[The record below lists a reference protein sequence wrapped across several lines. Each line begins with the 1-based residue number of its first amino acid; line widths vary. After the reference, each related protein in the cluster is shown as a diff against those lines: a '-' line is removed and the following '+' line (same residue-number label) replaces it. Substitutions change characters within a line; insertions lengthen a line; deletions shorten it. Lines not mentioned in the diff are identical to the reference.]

1 MKRFLLTLA
10 SAAFIVGTATAQV
23 LPKMQVGKTSRHS
36 LPESAYFNKSLTQKL
51 SLNALPNTA
60 TQMALSTRNTRM
72 DDAQRSHKEL
82 SYQVNGN
89 EKDGLMIGGLYD
101 YSTLLNAGITGYG
114 FAQAYYWDYL
124 SHLKGNVIS
133 QIDFL
138 AYDANYTGKAIAFI
152 LDPINQQLLWTKEIE
167 SIQTFNENSEQLPV
181 NSVACDYEITGE
193 EQIIIVGWICFEVT
207 PKKSGDYVVMP
218 MYQDNTGQGLGAYF
232 MIGNTQG
239 QMGVD
244 GSYAQWNMQGGGSA
258 VTCSHIV
265 IQTTG
270 DNALKDND
278 VRPYSIGVARADAKG
293 RGGDVQVSFSNLGL
307 DPVSSID
314 YTFECDGQTKSGSYS
329 FGKNALP
336 FYNDANLTLMAQTA
350 TKPGNNIGKFTITK
364 VNTVN
369 DEYPVDNELEYNVIT
384 MEKGYNRTPVVEEF
398 TSVKCGWC
406 PRGLVSLGQME
417 KAYNDDIVLIANH
430 FPSFQAQNDDPL
442 GDASYQKV
450 LETYGINS
458 APLAMVNRQ
467 YQGDPYN
474 DAPTFVSAVS
484 NQGVSEA
491 SMVLEAGSA
500 PASAL
505 SKTINAK
512 VTLDFVIDAE
522 AGNYG
527 LAYVFTEDGITGVDQ
542 DNYYTTLLNQYMQQ
556 YPTMTAEQIIKALFG
571 DESGYVDPDI
581 AALCTAGTT
590 YQPEF
595 NHTSRSI
602 INPLGSEKEY
612 ALPAV
617 KAGIPVEISSKLTFP
632 TVSNKSNVKLAA
644 LLIDL
649 GTGVVVTG
657 RQVAL
662 GNTST
667 PSAIDEVEGAAAQ
680 ISVNNGAFDVKADNA
695 KAEVYS
701 VDGKLV
707 SSCTVNGEASLP
719 TFGKGVYVIRVVAN
733 GKIYTEKATF

>member
-51 SLNALPNTA
+51 SLSTLSNTA

-239 QMGVD
+239 QMGVE

-258 VTCSHIV
+258 MTCSHIV

-329 FGKNALP
+329 FGQNALP

-369 DEYPVDNELEYNVIT
+369 DEYPSDNELEYNVIT

-398 TSVKCGWC
+398 TSVKCPWC
-406 PRGLVSLGQME
+406 PRGLVGLSQLE
-417 KAYNDDIVLIANH
+417 KKYGDEIVLIANH
-430 FPSFQAQNDDPL
+430 FPSFSAQNDDPL
-442 GDASYQKV
+442 GDASYQEV
-450 LETYGINS
+450 LEEYGINS

-467 YQGDPYN
+467 YQGDPYYE
-474 DAPTFVSAVS
+474 APTFASAIS

-491 SMVLEAGSA
+491 SMVLKAGAAGMGSN
-500 PASAL
+500 
-505 SKTINAK
+505 INAE

-522 AGNYG
+522 AGAYG
-527 LAYVFTEDGITGVDQ
+527 LAFVFTEDGITGIDQ
-542 DNYYTTLLNQYMQQ
+542 TNNYAAILAQYMQQ
-556 YPTMTAEQIIKALFG
+556 YPTMTAEQIIQALFG

-602 INPLGSEKEY
+602 INPLGNGAYTLE
-612 ALPAV
+612 AV
-617 KAGIPVEISSKLTFP
+617 KAGTPVSVNARLTLP
-632 TVSNKSNVKLAA
+632 TVNNRKNVKLAA

>member
-1 MKRFLLTLA
+1 MKKFLLTLA
-10 SAAFIVGTATAQV
+10 AAAFIAGTAMAQV
-23 LPKMQVGKTSRHS
+23 LPKMQAGKTSRHS

-60 TQMALSTRNTRM
+60 TQTTLSTRHTRM

-89 EKDGLMIGGLYD
+89 EKDGLMIGPLYE
-101 YSTLLNAGITGYG
+101 YSTLNNAGITGYG
-114 FAQAYYWDYL
+114 FAQAYYPDYL
-124 SHLKGNVIS
+124 SRLKGNVIS

-138 AYDANYTGKAIAFI
+138 AYDANYTGTAIAFI
-152 LDPINQQLLWTKEIE
+152 MDPVNQQLLWTKEIE
-167 SIQTFNENSEQLPV
+167 SIQTFNENSQELPV
-181 NSVACDYEITGE
+181 NSVACDYEITGD
-193 EQIIIVGWICFEVT
+193 EQIILVGWICLEVT
-207 PKKSGDYVVMP
+207 PKKSGDYVYMP
-218 MYQDNTGQGLGAYF
+218 MYQDGTGQGYGAYF

-239 QMGVD
+239 QMGVE
-244 GSYAQWNMQGGGSA
+244 GSYAQWSMQGGGSA

-278 VRPYSIGVARADAKG
+278 VMPYKIGVARADAKG

-307 DPVSSID
+307 DPVSSIN

-329 FGKNALP
+329 FGQNALP

-350 TKPGNNIGKFTITK
+350 TKPGNEIGKFTITK

-369 DEYPVDNELEYNVIT
+369 DEYPADNDLEYNVIT

-406 PRGLVSLGQME
+406 PRGLVSLGQLE
-417 KAYNDDIVLIANH
+417 KAYGEDIVLIANH
-430 FPSFQAQNDDPL
+430 YPSFQAQNDDPL

-450 LETYGINS
+450 LDTYGINS

-467 YQGDPYN
+467 YQGDPYY
-474 DAPTFVSAVS
+474 DAPTFVSAVR
-484 NQGVSEA
+484 NQGISEA
-491 SMVLEAGSA
+491 NMVLKAGAAGMGSN
-500 PASAL
+500 
-505 SKTINAK
+505 INAE
-512 VTLDFVIDAE
+512 VTLDFAIDAE
-522 AGNYG
+522 AGAYG
-527 LAYVFTEDGITGVDQ
+527 IAYVFTEDGITGIDQ
-542 DNYYTTLLNQYMQQ
+542 DNYFTTILNQYMQQ
-556 YPTMTAEQIIKALFG
+556 YPTMTAEQIIQALFG
-571 DESGYVDPDI
+571 DENGYVDPEI

-612 ALPAV
+612 ALPEV
-617 KAGIPVEISSKLTFP
+617 KAGTPVKVSSRLTLP
-632 TVSNKSNVKLAA
+632 TVNNRKNVKLAA

-662 GNTST
+662 GNESNA
-667 PSAIDEVEGAAAQ
+667 SAIDEVEGAAAQ

-733 GKIYTEKATF
+733 GKVYTEKATF

>member
-1 MKRFLLTLA
+1 MKKFLLTLA
-10 SAAFIVGTATAQV
+10 AAAFIAGTAMAQV
-23 LPKMQVGKTSRHS
+23 LPKMQAGKTNRHS

-51 SLNALPNTA
+51 SLNALSNTA
-60 TQMALSTRNTRM
+60 TQTTLSTRHTRM

-89 EKDGLMIGGLYD
+89 EKDGLMIGPLYE
-101 YSTLLNAGITGYG
+101 YSTLNNSGITGYG
-114 FAQAYYWDYL
+114 FAQAYYSDYL
-124 SHLKGNVIS
+124 SRLKGNVIS

-138 AYDANYTGKAIAFI
+138 AYDANYTGTAIAFI
-152 LDPINQQLLWTKEIE
+152 MDPVNQQLLWTKEIE
-167 SIQTFNENSEQLPV
+167 SIQTFNENSTELPV
-181 NSVACDYEITGE
+181 NSVACDYEITGD
-193 EQIIIVGWICFEVT
+193 EQIILVGWICLEVT
-207 PKKSGDYVVMP
+207 PKKSGDYVYMP
-218 MYQDNTGQGLGAYF
+218 MYQDGTGQGYGAYF

-239 QMGVD
+239 QMGVE
-244 GSYAQWNMQGGGSA
+244 GSYAQWSMQGGGSA

-278 VRPYSIGVARADAKG
+278 VMPYRIGVARADAKG
-293 RGGDVQVSFSNLGL
+293 RGGDVQVTFANLGL

-329 FGKNALP
+329 FGQNALP

-350 TKPGNNIGKFTITK
+350 TKPGNEIGKFTITK

-369 DEYPVDNELEYNVIT
+369 DEYPADNDLEYNVIT

-406 PRGLVSLGQME
+406 PRGLVSLGQLE
-417 KAYNDDIVLIANH
+417 KAYGDDIVLIANH
-430 FPSFQAQNDDPL
+430 YPSFQAQNDDPL

-450 LETYGINS
+450 LENYGITS
-458 APLAMVNRQ
+458 APSAMVNRQ
-467 YQGDPYN
+467 YQGDPYY
-474 DAPTFVSAVS
+474 DAPTFVSAVR
-484 NQGVSEA
+484 NQGISEA
-491 SMVLEAGSA
+491 NMVLKAGAAGMGSN
-500 PASAL
+500 
-505 SKTINAK
+505 INAE
-512 VTLDFVIDAE
+512 VTLDFAIDAE
-522 AGNYG
+522 AGAYG
-527 LAYVFTEDGITGVDQ
+527 IAYVFTEDGITGIDQ
-542 DNYYTTLLNQYMQQ
+542 DNYFTYYLNQYMQK
-556 YPTMTAEQIIKALFG
+556 YPTMTAEQIIQALFG
-571 DESGYVDPDI
+571 DESGYVDPEI

-612 ALPAV
+612 ALPEV
-617 KAGIPVEISSKLTFP
+617 KAGTPVKVSSRLTLP
-632 TVSNKSNVKLAA
+632 TVNNRKNVKLAA

-662 GNTST
+662 GNESNA
-667 PSAIDEVEGAAAQ
+667 SAIDEVEGAAAQ

-701 VDGKLV
+701 VDGKLI

-733 GKIYTEKATF
+733 GKVYTEKATF

>member
-1 MKRFLLTLA
+1 MKKFLLTLA
-10 SAAFIVGTATAQV
+10 AAAFIAGTAMAQV
-23 LPKMQVGKTSRHS
+23 LPKMQAGKTNRHS

-51 SLNALPNTA
+51 SLNALSNTA
-60 TQMALSTRNTRM
+60 TQTTLSTRHTRM

-89 EKDGLMIGGLYD
+89 EKDGLMIGPLYE
-101 YSTLLNAGITGYG
+101 YSTLNNAGVTGYG
-114 FAQAYYWDYL
+114 FAQAYYSDYL
-124 SHLKGNVIS
+124 SRLKGNVIS

-138 AYDANYTGKAIAFI
+138 AYDANYTGTAIAFI
-152 LDPINQQLLWTKEIE
+152 MDPVNNQLLWTGEIE
-167 SIQTFNENSEQLPV
+167 SIQTFNENSQELPV
-181 NSVACDYEITGE
+181 NSVACDYEITGD
-193 EQIIIVGWICFEVT
+193 EQIILVGWICLEVT
-207 PKKSGDYVVMP
+207 PKKSGDYVYMP
-218 MYQDNTGQGLGAYF
+218 MYQDGTGQGYGAYF

-239 QMGVD
+239 QMGVE
-244 GSYAQWNMQGGGSA
+244 GSYAQWSMQGGGSA

-278 VRPYSIGVARADAKG
+278 VMPYKIGVARADAKG
-293 RGGDVQVSFSNLGL
+293 RGGDVQVSFANLGL

-329 FGKNALP
+329 FGQNALP

-350 TKPGNNIGKFTITK
+350 TKPGNEIGKFTITK

-369 DEYPVDNELEYNVIT
+369 DEYPADNELEYNVIT

-406 PRGLVSLGQME
+406 PRGLVSLGQLE
-417 KAYNDDIVLIANH
+417 KAYGEDIVLIANH
-430 FPSFQAQNDDPL
+430 YPSFQAQNDDPL

-450 LETYGINS
+450 LENYGINS
-458 APLAMVNRQ
+458 APSAMVNRQ
-467 YQGDPYN
+467 YQGDPYY
-474 DAPTFVSAVS
+474 DAPTFVSAVR
-484 NQGVSEA
+484 NQGISEA
-491 SMVLEAGSA
+491 NMVLKAGAAGMGSN
-500 PASAL
+500 
-505 SKTINAK
+505 INAE
-512 VTLDFVIDAE
+512 VTLDFAIDAE
-522 AGNYG
+522 AGAYG
-527 LAYVFTEDGITGVDQ
+527 IAYVFTEDGITGIDQ
-542 DNYYTTLLNQYMQQ
+542 DNYFTYYLNQYMQK
-556 YPTMTAEQIIKALFG
+556 YPTMTAEQIIQALFG
-571 DESGYVDPDI
+571 DESGYVDPEI

-612 ALPAV
+612 ALPEV
-617 KAGIPVEISSKLTFP
+617 KAGTPVKVSSRLTLP
-632 TVSNKSNVKLAA
+632 TVNNRKNVKLAA

-662 GNTST
+662 GKESNA
-667 PSAIDEVEGAAAQ
+667 SAIDEVEGAAAQ

-733 GKIYTEKATF
+733 GKVYTEKATF

>member
-1 MKRFLLTLA
+1 MKKFLLTLA
-10 SAAFIVGTATAQV
+10 AAAFIAGTAMAQV
-23 LPKMQVGKTSRHS
+23 LPKMQAGKTNRHG
-36 LPESAYFNKSLTQKL
+36 LPESAYFNKSLTQQL
-51 SLNALPNTA
+51 SLSALSNTA
-60 TQMALSTRNTRM
+60 TQTTLSTRHTRM

-89 EKDGLMIGGLYD
+89 EKDGLMIGPLYE
-101 YSTLLNAGITGYG
+101 YSTLNNSGITGYG
-114 FAQAYYWDYL
+114 FAQAYYSDYL
-124 SHLKGNVIS
+124 SRLKGNVIS

-138 AYDANYTGKAIAFI
+138 AYDANYTGTAIAFI
-152 LDPINQQLLWTKEIE
+152 MDPVNQQLLWTKEIE
-167 SIQTFNENSEQLPV
+167 SIQTFNENSQELPV
-181 NSVACDYEITGE
+181 NSVACDYEITGD
-193 EQIIIVGWICFEVT
+193 EQIILVGWICLEVT
-207 PKKSGDYVVMP
+207 PKKSGDYVYMP
-218 MYQDNTGQGLGAYF
+218 MYQDGTGQGYGAYF

-239 QMGVD
+239 QMGVE
-244 GSYAQWNMQGGGSA
+244 GSYAQWSMQGGSA

-278 VRPYSIGVARADAKG
+278 VMPYRIGVARADAKG
-293 RGGDVQVSFSNLGL
+293 RGGDVQVSFANLGL

-329 FGKNALP
+329 FGQNALP

-350 TKPGNNIGKFTITK
+350 TKPGNEIGKFTITK

-369 DEYPVDNELEYNVIT
+369 DEYPADNDLEYNVIT

-406 PRGLVSLGQME
+406 PRGLVSLGQLE
-417 KAYNDDIVLIANH
+417 KAYGDDIVLIANH
-430 FPSFQAQNDDPL
+430 YPSFQAQNDDPL

-450 LETYGINS
+450 LDTYGISS

-467 YQGDPYN
+467 YQGDPYY
-474 DAPTFVSAVS
+474 DAPTFVSAVR
-484 NQGVSEA
+484 NQGISEA
-491 SMVLEAGSA
+491 NMVLKAGAAGMGSN
-500 PASAL
+500 
-505 SKTINAK
+505 INAE
-512 VTLDFVIDAE
+512 VTLDFAIDAE
-522 AGNYG
+522 AGAYG
-527 LAYVFTEDGITGVDQ
+527 IAYVFTEDGITGIDQ
-542 DNYYTTLLNQYMQQ
+542 DNYFTYYLNQYMQK
-556 YPTMTAEQIIKALFG
+556 YPTMTAEQIIQALFG
-571 DESGYVDPDI
+571 DESGYVDPEI

-612 ALPAV
+612 ALPEV
-617 KAGIPVEISSKLTFP
+617 KAGTPVKVSSRLTLP
-632 TVSNKSNVKLAA
+632 TVNNRKNLKLAA

-662 GNTST
+662 GNESNA
-667 PSAIDEVEGAAAQ
+667 SAIDEVEGAAAQ

-733 GKIYTEKATF
+733 GKVYTEKATF

>member
-1 MKRFLLTLA
+1 MKKFLLTLA
-10 SAAFIVGTATAQV
+10 AAAFIAGTAMAQV
-23 LPKMQVGKTSRHS
+23 LPKMQAGKTNRHS

-51 SLNALPNTA
+51 SLNALSNTA
-60 TQMALSTRNTRM
+60 TQTTLSTRHTRM

-89 EKDGLMIGGLYD
+89 EKDGLMIGPLYE
-101 YSTLLNAGITGYG
+101 YSTLNNSGITGYG
-114 FAQAYYWDYL
+114 FAQAYYSDYL
-124 SHLKGNVIS
+124 SRLKGNVIS

-138 AYDANYTGKAIAFI
+138 AYDANYTGTAIAFI
-152 LDPINQQLLWTKEIE
+152 MDPVNQQLLWTKEIE
-167 SIQTFNENSEQLPV
+167 SIQTFNENSQELPV
-181 NSVACDYEITGE
+181 NSVACDYEITGD
-193 EQIIIVGWICFEVT
+193 EQIILVGWICFEVT
-207 PKKSGDYVVMP
+207 PKKSGDYVYMP
-218 MYQDNTGQGLGAYF
+218 MYQDGTGQGYGAYF

-239 QMGVD
+239 QMGVE
-244 GSYAQWNMQGGGSA
+244 GSYAQWSMQGGGSA

-278 VRPYSIGVARADAKG
+278 VMPYKIGVARADAKG
-293 RGGDVQVSFSNLGL
+293 RGGDVQVSFANLGL

-329 FGKNALP
+329 FGQNALP

-350 TKPGNNIGKFTITK
+350 TKPGNEIGKFTITK

-369 DEYPVDNELEYNVIT
+369 DEYPADNDLEYNVIT

-406 PRGLVSLGQME
+406 PRGLVSLGQLE
-417 KAYNDDIVLIANH
+417 KAYGDDIVLIANH
-430 FPSFQAQNDDPL
+430 YPSFQAQNDDPL

-450 LETYGINS
+450 LDTYGISS

-467 YQGDPYN
+467 YQGDPYY
-474 DAPTFVSAVS
+474 DAPTFVSAVR
-484 NQGVSEA
+484 NQGISEA
-491 SMVLEAGSA
+491 NMVLKAGAAGMGSN
-500 PASAL
+500 
-505 SKTINAK
+505 INAE
-512 VTLDFVIDAE
+512 VTLDFAIDAE
-522 AGNYG
+522 AGAYG
-527 LAYVFTEDGITGVDQ
+527 IAYVFTEDGITGIDQ
-542 DNYYTTLLNQYMQQ
+542 DNYFTYYLNQYMQK
-556 YPTMTAEQIIKALFG
+556 YPTMTAEQIIQALFG
-571 DESGYVDPDI
+571 DESGYVDPEI

-612 ALPAV
+612 ALPEV
-617 KAGIPVEISSKLTFP
+617 KAGTPVKVSSRLTLP
-632 TVSNKSNVKLAA
+632 TVNNRKNLKLAA

-662 GNTST
+662 GNESNA
-667 PSAIDEVEGAAAQ
+667 SAIDEVEGAAAQ

-733 GKIYTEKATF
+733 GKVYTEKATF

>member
-1 MKRFLLTLA
+1 MKKFLLTLA
-10 SAAFIVGTATAQV
+10 AAAFIAGTAMAQV
-23 LPKMQVGKTSRHS
+23 LPKMQAGKTSRHS
-36 LPESAYFNKSLTQKL
+36 LPESAYFNKSLTQQL
-51 SLNALPNTA
+51 SLNALSNTA
-60 TQMALSTRNTRM
+60 TQTTLSTRHTRM

-89 EKDGLMIGGLYD
+89 EKDGLMIGPLYE
-101 YSTLLNAGITGYG
+101 YSTLNNSGITGYG
-114 FAQAYYWDYL
+114 FAQAYYSDYL
-124 SHLKGNVIS
+124 SRLKGNVIS

-138 AYDANYTGKAIAFI
+138 AYDANYTGTAIAFI
-152 LDPINQQLLWTKEIE
+152 MDPVNQQLLWTKEIE
-167 SIQTFNENSEQLPV
+167 SIQTFNEKSQELPV
-181 NSVACDYEITGE
+181 NSVACDYEITGD
-193 EQIIIVGWICFEVT
+193 EQIILVGWICLEVT
-207 PKKSGDYVVMP
+207 PKKSGDYVYMP
-218 MYQDNTGQGLGAYF
+218 MYQDGTGQGYGAYF

-239 QMGVD
+239 QMGVE
-244 GSYAQWNMQGGGSA
+244 GSYAQWSMQGGGSA

-278 VRPYSIGVARADAKG
+278 VMPYRIGVARADAKG
-293 RGGDVQVSFSNLGL
+293 RGGDVQVTFANLGL

-329 FGKNALP
+329 FGQNALP

-350 TKPGNNIGKFTITK
+350 TKPGNEIGKFTITK

-369 DEYPVDNELEYNVIT
+369 DEYPADNDLEYNVIT

-406 PRGLVSLGQME
+406 PRGLVSLGQLE
-417 KAYNDDIVLIANH
+417 KAYGDDIVLIANH
-430 FPSFQAQNDDPL
+430 YPSFQAQNDDPL

-450 LETYGINS
+450 LENYGINS
-458 APLAMVNRQ
+458 APSAMVNRQ
-467 YQGDPYN
+467 YQGDPYY
-474 DAPTFVSAVS
+474 DAPTFVSAVR
-484 NQGVSEA
+484 NQGISEA
-491 SMVLEAGSA
+491 NMVLKAGAAGMGSN
-500 PASAL
+500 
-505 SKTINAK
+505 INAE
-512 VTLDFVIDAE
+512 VTLDFAIDAE
-522 AGNYG
+522 AGAYG
-527 LAYVFTEDGITGVDQ
+527 IAYVFTEDGITGIDQ
-542 DNYYTTLLNQYMQQ
+542 DNYFTTLLNQYMQQ
-556 YPTMTAEQIIKALFG
+556 YPTMTAEQIIQALFG
-571 DESGYVDPDI
+571 DESGYVDPEI

-612 ALPAV
+612 ALPEV
-617 KAGIPVEISSKLTFP
+617 KAGTPVKVSSRLTLP
-632 TVSNKSNVKLAA
+632 TVNNRKNVKLAA

-662 GNTST
+662 GNESNA
-667 PSAIDEVEGAAAQ
+667 SAIDEVEGAAAQ

-733 GKIYTEKATF
+733 GKVYTEKATF

>member
-1 MKRFLLTLA
+1 MKKFLLTLA
-10 SAAFIVGTATAQV
+10 AAAFIAGTAMAQV
-23 LPKMQVGKTSRHS
+23 LPKMQAGKTNRHS
-36 LPESAYFNKSLTQKL
+36 FPESAYFNKSLTQKL
-51 SLNALPNTA
+51 SLSTLSNTA
-60 TQMALSTRNTRM
+60 TQTTLSTRHTRM

-89 EKDGLMIGGLYD
+89 EKDGLMIGPLYE
-101 YSTLLNAGITGYG
+101 YSTLNNAGITGYG
-114 FAQAYYWDYL
+114 FAQAYYSDYL
-124 SHLKGNVIS
+124 SRLKGNVIS

-138 AYDANYTGKAIAFI
+138 AYDANYTGTAIAFI
-152 LDPINQQLLWTKEIE
+152 MDPVNNQLLWTGEIE
-167 SIQTFNENSEQLPV
+167 SIQTFNENSQELPV
-181 NSVACDYEITGE
+181 NSVACDYEITGD
-193 EQIIIVGWICFEVT
+193 EQIILVGWICLEVT
-207 PKKSGDYVVMP
+207 PKKSGDYVYMP
-218 MYQDNTGQGLGAYF
+218 MYQDGTGQGYGAYF

-239 QMGVD
+239 QMGVE
-244 GSYAQWNMQGGGSA
+244 GSYAQWSMQGGGSA

-278 VRPYSIGVARADAKG
+278 VMPYKIGVARADAKG
-293 RGGDVQVSFSNLGL
+293 RGGDVQVSFANLGL

-329 FGKNALP
+329 FGQNALP

-350 TKPGNNIGKFTITK
+350 TKPGNEIGKFTITK

-369 DEYPVDNELEYNVIT
+369 DEYPADNDLEYNVIT

-406 PRGLVSLGQME
+406 PRGLVSLGQLE
-417 KAYNDDIVLIANH
+417 KAYGEDIVLIANH
-430 FPSFQAQNDDPL
+430 YPSFQAQNDDPL

-450 LETYGINS
+450 LDTYGINS

-467 YQGDPYN
+467 YQGDPYY
-474 DAPTFVSAVS
+474 DAPTFVSAVR
-484 NQGVSEA
+484 NQGISEA
-491 SMVLEAGSA
+491 NMVLKAGAAGMGSN
-500 PASAL
+500 
-505 SKTINAK
+505 INAE
-512 VTLDFVIDAE
+512 VTLDFAIDAE
-522 AGNYG
+522 AGAYG
-527 LAYVFTEDGITGVDQ
+527 IAYVFTEDGITGIDQ
-542 DNYYTTLLNQYMQQ
+542 DNYFTYYLNQYMQK
-556 YPTMTAEQIIKALFG
+556 YPTMTAEQIIQALFG
-571 DESGYVDPDI
+571 DESGYVDPEI

-612 ALPAV
+612 ALPEV
-617 KAGIPVEISSKLTFP
+617 KAGTPVKVSSRLTLP
-632 TVSNKSNVKLAA
+632 TVNNRKNVKLAA

-662 GNTST
+662 GNESNA
-667 PSAIDEVEGAAAQ
+667 SAIDEVEGAAAQ

-701 VDGKLV
+701 VDGKLI

-733 GKIYTEKATF
+733 GKVYTEKATF

>member
-1 MKRFLLTLA
+1 MKKFLLTLA
-10 SAAFIVGTATAQV
+10 AAAFIAGTAMAQV
-23 LPKMQVGKTSRHS
+23 LPKMQAGKTNRHS

-51 SLNALPNTA
+51 SLSALSNTA
-60 TQMALSTRNTRM
+60 TQTTLSTRHTRM

-82 SYQVNGN
+82 SYQVNGD
-89 EKDGLMIGGLYD
+89 EKDGLMIGPLYE
-101 YSTLLNAGITGYG
+101 YGTLNNAGITGYG
-114 FAQAYYWDYL
+114 FAQAYYSDYL
-124 SHLKGNVIS
+124 SRLKGNVIS

-138 AYDANYTGKAIAFI
+138 AYDANYTGTAIAFI
-152 LDPINQQLLWTKEIE
+152 MDPVNQQLLWTKEIE
-167 SIQTFNENSEQLPV
+167 SIQTFNENSQELPV
-181 NSVACDYEITGE
+181 NSVACDYEITGD
-193 EQIIIVGWICFEVT
+193 EQIILVGWICLEVT
-207 PKKSGDYVVMP
+207 PKKSGDYVYMP
-218 MYQDNTGQGLGAYF
+218 MYQDGTGQGYGAYF

-239 QMGVD
+239 QMGVE
-244 GSYAQWNMQGGGSA
+244 GSYAQWSMQSGGSA

-278 VRPYSIGVARADAKG
+278 VMPYRIGVARADAKG
-293 RGGDVQVSFSNLGL
+293 RGGDVQVTFANLGL

-350 TKPGNNIGKFTITK
+350 TKPGNEIGKFTITK

-369 DEYPVDNELEYNVIT
+369 DEYPADNDLEYNVIT

-406 PRGLVSLGQME
+406 PRGLVSLGQLE
-417 KAYNDDIVLIANH
+417 KAYGEDIVLIANH
-430 FPSFQAQNDDPL
+430 YPSFQAQNDDPL

-450 LETYGINS
+450 LDTYGINS
-458 APLAMVNRQ
+458 APSAMVNRQ
-467 YQGDPYN
+467 YQGDPYY
-474 DAPTFVSAVS
+474 DAPTYVSAVR
-484 NQGVSEA
+484 NQGISEA
-491 SMVLEAGSA
+491 NMVLKAGAAGMGSN
-500 PASAL
+500 
-505 SKTINAK
+505 INAE
-512 VTLDFVIDAE
+512 VTLDFAIDAE
-522 AGNYG
+522 AGAYG
-527 LAYVFTEDGITGVDQ
+527 IAYVFTEDGITGIDQ
-542 DNYYTTLLNQYMQQ
+542 DNYFTTILNQYMQQ
-556 YPTMTAEQIIKALFG
+556 YPTMTAEQIIQALFG
-571 DESGYVDPDI
+571 DESGYVDPEI

-612 ALPAV
+612 ALPEV
-617 KAGIPVEISSKLTFP
+617 KAGTPVKVSSRLTLP
-632 TVSNKSNVKLAA
+632 TVNNRKNVKLAA

-662 GNTST
+662 GNESNA
-667 PSAIDEVEGAAAQ
+667 SAIDEVEGAAAQ

-733 GKIYTEKATF
+733 GKVYTEKATF

>member
-1 MKRFLLTLA
+1 MKKFLLTLA
-10 SAAFIVGTATAQV
+10 AAAFIAGTAMAQV
-23 LPKMQVGKTSRHS
+23 LPKMQAGKTNRHS

-51 SLNALPNTA
+51 SLNALSNTA
-60 TQMALSTRNTRM
+60 TQTTLSTRHTRM

-89 EKDGLMIGGLYD
+89 EKDGLMIGPLYE
-101 YSTLLNAGITGYG
+101 YGTLNNAGITGYG
-114 FAQAYYWDYL
+114 FAQAYYSDYL
-124 SHLKGNVIS
+124 SRLKGNVIS

-138 AYDANYTGKAIAFI
+138 AYDANYTGTAIAFI
-152 LDPINQQLLWTKEIE
+152 MDPVNNQLLWTGEIE
-167 SIQTFNENSEQLPV
+167 SIQTFNENSQELPV
-181 NSVACDYEITGE
+181 NSVACDYEITGD
-193 EQIIIVGWICFEVT
+193 EQIILVGWICLEVT
-207 PKKSGDYVVMP
+207 PKKSGDYVYMP
-218 MYQDNTGQGLGAYF
+218 MYQDGTGQGYGAYF

-239 QMGVD
+239 QMGVE
-244 GSYAQWNMQGGGSA
+244 GSYAQWSMQGGGSA

-278 VRPYSIGVARADAKG
+278 VMPYKIGVARADAKG
-293 RGGDVQVSFSNLGL
+293 RGGDVQVSFANLGL

-329 FGKNALP
+329 FGQNALP

-350 TKPGNNIGKFTITK
+350 TKPGNEIGKFTITK

-369 DEYPVDNELEYNVIT
+369 DEYPADNDLEYNVIT

-406 PRGLVSLGQME
+406 PRGLVSLGQLE
-417 KAYNDDIVLIANH
+417 KAYGDDIVLIANH
-430 FPSFQAQNDDPL
+430 YPSFQAQNDDPL

-450 LETYGINS
+450 LDTYGISS

-467 YQGDPYN
+467 YQGDPYY
-474 DAPTFVSAVS
+474 DAPTFVSAVR
-484 NQGVSEA
+484 NQGISEA
-491 SMVLEAGSA
+491 NMVLKAGAAGMGSN
-500 PASAL
+500 
-505 SKTINAK
+505 INAE
-512 VTLDFVIDAE
+512 VTLDFAIDAE
-522 AGNYG
+522 AGAYG
-527 LAYVFTEDGITGVDQ
+527 IAYVFTEDGITGIDQ
-542 DNYYTTLLNQYMQQ
+542 DNYFTYYLNQYMQK
-556 YPTMTAEQIIKALFG
+556 YPTMTAEQIIQALFG
-571 DESGYVDPDI
+571 DESGYVDPEI

-612 ALPAV
+612 ALPEV
-617 KAGIPVEISSKLTFP
+617 KAGTPVKVSSRLTLP
-632 TVSNKSNVKLAA
+632 TVNNRKNVKLAA

-662 GNTST
+662 GNESNA
-667 PSAIDEVEGAAAQ
+667 SAIDEVEGAAAQ

-733 GKIYTEKATF
+733 GKVYTEKATF

>member
-1 MKRFLLTLA
+1 MKKFLLTLA
-10 SAAFIVGTATAQV
+10 AAAFIAGTAMAQV
-23 LPKMQVGKTSRHS
+23 LPKMQAGKTNRHG

-51 SLNALPNTA
+51 SLSTLSNTA
-60 TQMALSTRNTRM
+60 TQTTLSTRHTRM

-89 EKDGLMIGGLYD
+89 EKDGLMIGPLYE
-101 YSTLLNAGITGYG
+101 YSTLNNSGITGYG
-114 FAQAYYWDYL
+114 FAQAYYSDYL
-124 SHLKGNVIS
+124 SRLKGNVIS

-138 AYDANYTGKAIAFI
+138 AYDANYTGTAIAFI
-152 LDPINQQLLWTKEIE
+152 MDPVNQQLLWTKQIE
-167 SIQTFNENSEQLPV
+167 SIQTFNENSQELPV
-181 NSVACDYEITGE
+181 NSVACDYEITGD
-193 EQIIIVGWICFEVT
+193 EQIILVGWICLEVT
-207 PKKSGDYVVMP
+207 PKKSGDYVYMP
-218 MYQDNTGQGLGAYF
+218 MYQDGTGQGYGAYF
-232 MIGNTQG
+232 IIGNTQG
-239 QMGVD
+239 QMGVEN
-244 GSYAQWNMQGGGSA
+244 SYAQWSMQGGGSA

-278 VRPYSIGVARADAKG
+278 VMPYRIGVARADAKG
-293 RGGDVQVSFSNLGL
+293 RGGDVQVTFANLGL

-329 FGKNALP
+329 FGQNALP

-350 TKPGNNIGKFTITK
+350 TKPGNEIGKFTITK

-369 DEYPVDNELEYNVIT
+369 DEYPADNDLEYNVIT

-406 PRGLVSLGQME
+406 PRGLVSLGQLE
-417 KAYNDDIVLIANH
+417 KAYGDDIVLIANH
-430 FPSFQAQNDDPL
+430 YPSFQAQNDDPL

-450 LETYGINS
+450 LENYGINS

-474 DAPTFVSAVS
+474 DAPTFVSAVR
-484 NQGVSEA
+484 NQGISEA
-491 SMVLEAGSA
+491 NMVLKAGAAGMGSN
-500 PASAL
+500 
-505 SKTINAK
+505 INAE
-512 VTLDFVIDAE
+512 VTLDFAIDAE
-522 AGNYG
+522 AGAYG
-527 LAYVFTEDGITGVDQ
+527 IAYVFTEDGITGIDQ
-542 DNYYTTLLNQYMQQ
+542 DNYFTTILNQYMQQ
-556 YPTMTAEQIIKALFG
+556 YPTMTAEQIIQALFG
-571 DESGYVDPDI
+571 DESGYVDPEI

-612 ALPAV
+612 ALPEV
-617 KAGIPVEISSKLTFP
+617 KAGTPVKVSSRLTLP
-632 TVSNKSNVKLAA
+632 TVNNRKNVKLAA

-662 GNTST
+662 GNESNA
-667 PSAIDEVEGAAAQ
+667 SAIDEVEGAAAQ

-733 GKIYTEKATF
+733 GKVYTEKATF

>member
-1 MKRFLLTLA
+1 MKKFLLTLA
-10 SAAFIVGTATAQV
+10 AAAFIAGTAMAQV
-23 LPKMQVGKTSRHS
+23 LPKMQAGKTNRHS
-36 LPESAYFNKSLTQKL
+36 FPESAYFNKSLTQQL
-51 SLNALPNTA
+51 SLSALSNTA
-60 TQMALSTRNTRM
+60 TQTTLSTRHTRM

-89 EKDGLMIGGLYD
+89 EKDGLMIGPLYE
-101 YSTLLNAGITGYG
+101 YSTLNNAGITGYG
-114 FAQAYYWDYL
+114 FAQAYYSDYL
-124 SHLKGNVIS
+124 SRLKGNVIS

-138 AYDANYTGKAIAFI
+138 AYDANYTGTAIAFI
-152 LDPINQQLLWTKEIE
+152 MDPVNQQLLWTEQIG
-167 SIQTFNENSEQLPV
+167 SIQTFNENSQELPV

-193 EQIIIVGWICFEVT
+193 EQVILVGWICFEVT
-207 PKKSGDYVVMP
+207 PKKSGDYVYMP
-218 MYQDNTGQGLGAYF
+218 MYQDGTGQGYGAYF
-232 MIGNTQG
+232 IIGNTQG

-244 GSYAQWNMQGGGSA
+244 NSYAQWTMQGGGSA

-278 VRPYSIGVARADAKG
+278 VMPYRIGVARADAKG
-293 RGGDVQVSFSNLGL
+293 RGGDVQVTFANLGL

-329 FGKNALP
+329 FGQNALP

-350 TKPGNNIGKFTITK
+350 TKPGNEIGKFTITK

-369 DEYPVDNELEYNVIT
+369 DEYPADNDLEYNVIT

-406 PRGLVSLGQME
+406 PRGLVSLGQLE
-417 KAYNDDIVLIANH
+417 KAYGEDIVLIANH
-430 FPSFQAQNDDPL
+430 YPSFQAQNDDPL

-450 LETYGINS
+450 LDTYGISS

-467 YQGDPYN
+467 YQGDPYY
-474 DAPTFVSAVS
+474 DAPTFVSAVR
-484 NQGVSEA
+484 NQGISEA
-491 SMVLEAGSA
+491 NMVLKAGAAGMGSN
-500 PASAL
+500 
-505 SKTINAK
+505 INAE
-512 VTLDFVIDAE
+512 VTLDFAIDAE
-522 AGNYG
+522 AGAYG
-527 LAYVFTEDGITGVDQ
+527 IAYVFTEDGITGIDQ
-542 DNYYTTLLNQYMQQ
+542 DNYFTYYLNQYMQK
-556 YPTMTAEQIIKALFG
+556 YPTMTAEQIIQALFG
-571 DESGYVDPDI
+571 DESGYVDPEI

-612 ALPAV
+612 ALPEV
-617 KAGIPVEISSKLTFP
+617 KAGTPVKVSSRLTLP
-632 TVSNKSNVKLAA
+632 TVNNRKNVKLAA

-662 GNTST
+662 GNESNA
-667 PSAIDEVEGAAAQ
+667 SAIDEVEGAAAQ

-733 GKIYTEKATF
+733 GKVYTEKATF

>member
-1 MKRFLLTLA
+1 MKKFLLTLA
-10 SAAFIVGTATAQV
+10 AAAFIAGTAMAQV
-23 LPKMQVGKTSRHS
+23 LPKMQAGKTNRHS
-36 LPESAYFNKSLTQKL
+36 FPESAYFNKSLTQQL
-51 SLNALPNTA
+51 SLSALSNTA
-60 TQMALSTRNTRM
+60 TQTTLSTRHTRM

-89 EKDGLMIGGLYD
+89 EKDGLMIGPLYE
-101 YSTLLNAGITGYG
+101 YSTLNNAGITGYG
-114 FAQAYYWDYL
+114 FAQAYYSDYL
-124 SHLKGNVIS
+124 SRLKGNVIS

-138 AYDANYTGKAIAFI
+138 AYDANYTGTAIAFI
-152 LDPINQQLLWTKEIE
+152 MDPVNQQLLWTEQIG
-167 SIQTFNENSEQLPV
+167 SIQTFNENSQELPV

-193 EQIIIVGWICFEVT
+193 EQVILVGWICFEVT
-207 PKKSGDYVVMP
+207 PKKSGDYVYMP
-218 MYQDNTGQGLGAYF
+218 MYQDGTGQGYGAYF
-232 MIGNTQG
+232 IIGNTQG

-244 GSYAQWNMQGGGSA
+244 NSYAQWTMQGGGSA

-278 VRPYSIGVARADAKG
+278 VMPYRIGVARADAKG
-293 RGGDVQVSFSNLGL
+293 RGGDVQVTFANLGL

-329 FGKNALP
+329 FGQNALP

-350 TKPGNNIGKFTITK
+350 TKPGNEIGKFTITK

-369 DEYPVDNELEYNVIT
+369 DEYPADNDLEYNVIT

-406 PRGLVSLGQME
+406 PRGLVSLGQLE
-417 KAYNDDIVLIANH
+417 KAYGEDIVLIANH
-430 FPSFQAQNDDPL
+430 YPSFQAQNDDPL

-450 LETYGINS
+450 LDTYGISS

-467 YQGDPYN
+467 YQGDPYY
-474 DAPTFVSAVS
+474 DAPTYVSAVR
-484 NQGVSEA
+484 NQGISEA
-491 SMVLEAGSA
+491 NMVLKAGAAGMGSN
-500 PASAL
+500 
-505 SKTINAK
+505 INAE
-512 VTLDFVIDAE
+512 VTLDFAIDAE
-522 AGNYG
+522 AGAYG
-527 LAYVFTEDGITGVDQ
+527 IAYVFTEDGITGIDQ
-542 DNYYTTLLNQYMQQ
+542 DNYFTYYLNQYMQK
-556 YPTMTAEQIIKALFG
+556 YPTMTAEQIIQALFG
-571 DESGYVDPDI
+571 DESGYVDPEI

-612 ALPAV
+612 ALPEV
-617 KAGIPVEISSKLTFP
+617 KAGTPVKVSSRLTLP
-632 TVSNKSNVKLAA
+632 TVNNRKNVKLAA

-662 GNTST
+662 GNESNA
-667 PSAIDEVEGAAAQ
+667 SAIDEVEGAAAQ

-733 GKIYTEKATF
+733 GKVYTEKATF